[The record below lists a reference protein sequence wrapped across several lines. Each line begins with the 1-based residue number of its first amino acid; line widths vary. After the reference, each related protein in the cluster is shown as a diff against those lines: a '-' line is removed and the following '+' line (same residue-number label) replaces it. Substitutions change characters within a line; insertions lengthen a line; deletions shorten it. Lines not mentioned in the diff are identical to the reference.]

1 MALLSFAACFLREKG
16 MCPAVR
22 DPLENF
28 EKTPR
33 PPESMAYMSM
43 ILSISHQ
50 VNSSMPVPR
59 HGYTCELK
67 DAPPTQQAG
76 PGKSAFHTT
85 LATALD
91 TTLSHGINR
100 SARKQTPGALHGLIE
115 GALPTRSPEQ
125 VYCWVSAT
133 LGSWKEKNLSKT

>member
-1 MALLSFAACFLREKG
+1 MLSFAACVLREKG
-16 MCPAVR
+16 TCPAVR

-67 DAPPTQQAG
+67 DAPQPSRQGQVSQPFTQ
-76 PGKSAFHTT
+76 P
-85 LATALD
+85 
-91 TTLSHGINR
+91 
-100 SARKQTPGALHGLIE
+100 
-115 GALPTRSPEQ
+115 
-125 VYCWVSAT
+125 
-133 LGSWKEKNLSKT
+133 